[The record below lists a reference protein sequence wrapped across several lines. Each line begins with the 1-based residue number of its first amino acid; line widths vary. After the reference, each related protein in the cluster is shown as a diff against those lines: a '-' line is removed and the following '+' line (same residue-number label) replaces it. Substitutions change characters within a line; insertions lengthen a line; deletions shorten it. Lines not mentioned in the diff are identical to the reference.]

1 MSYILITND
10 DGVHAPGILALTQA
24 MKKFGEVQ
32 VIAPKFNQSAGGHK
46 KTLFTNIPFEKTHM
60 ADGTEALSI
69 SGSPADCIA
78 LSALG
83 AMPWPPRLIVSG
95 INRGSNMGQDVTYSG
110 TVSAALEGSLHG
122 IRAIAF
128 SLDDHNANSV
138 EDYQI
143 AAQVAQQVVE
153 WVFRREFPLHTIL
166 NVNIPSGDKL
176 KGLRVTRQGIREYLY
191 ALEQDGDVYR
201 IVGDPPAGR
210 LDEVGTDLWAVHNQY
225 VSLTPIHLDLTAHH
239 FMAELFA
246 WDIGL

>member
-1 MSYILITND
+1 
-10 DGVHAPGILALTQA
+10 
-24 MKKFGEVQ
+24 
-32 VIAPKFNQSAGGHK
+32 
-46 KTLFTNIPFEKTHM
+46 
-60 ADGTEALSI
+60 
-69 SGSPADCIA
+69 
-78 LSALG
+78 
-83 AMPWPPRLIVSG
+83 
-95 INRGSNMGQDVTYSG
+95 MGQDVTYSG

-138 EDYQI
+138 EDYRI

-176 KGLRVTRQGIREYLY
+176 KGLRVTRQGIREYLD